1 MSPNIFILFQIDLIE
16 IKAAYMEL
24 FGKTLEAEVKDTFKG
39 DQEGLL
45 LKLLGEQ

>member
-1 MSPNIFILFQIDLIE
+1 ML
-16 IKAAYMEL
+16 
-24 FGKTLEAEVKDTFKG
+24 GKTLEAEVQDTFKG